1 MNIVNWFRSAFG
13 PRETAAPQK
22 PVVRH
27 QYQAAKSSY
36 LTQGFG
42 QIAGGSA
49 DTSIRSSLSALR
61 ARSRQLVRD
70 SAYAKRAQVIV
81 VNNVIGSGM
90 GLQAQVQSSR
100 GTLHDRANE
109 SIEAAWERWCCAEYC
124 HTGGALHF
132 SDFERALIAEVFEAG
147 EVFVR
152 MHMAEFGG
160 SGIPFALEL
169 IESERVPHEFQSV
182 ASVQES
188 RMGIEVDQFYR
199 PVAYWIRDRHPSD
212 VYPGG
217 IQNENVRRVPASEI
231 IHLRLVERW
240 PQTRGVPWLHAV
252 ARKLNDMDG
261 YSEAEI
267 TAARA
272 AAMYLGWEE
281 SPDVLD
287 PSIERQE
294 DGSYQTTL
302 EPNTILRPK
311 PGTKLNFYSPNRP
324 NAALDAFMRY
334 MLREVASG
342 TGYGIRYSALSGD
355 YSQANYSSERAAAL
369 DDRDGWRALQ
379 QWFIRNFRSRI
390 HPVWLQQAVFARVV
404 EGVPVSEYMTN
415 REKFECAR
423 YKPRGWSWIDPTSE
437 VEAYKEAEKAGYIT
451 KTQIIAMTSNNMDVE
466 DVFAE
471 RRREL
476 DLAAE
481 KELKFDTDPEAYA
494 PPEQKPAPA
503 EPAKPSVTDEQEDEE
518 TQEEQQRMRVVK

>member
-1 MNIVNWFRSAFG
+1 VSFFDWVRSAFG
-13 PRETAAPQK
+13 PRETAAPK
-22 PVVRH
+22 VSAPVVRH

-42 QIAGGSA
+42 QMSGGSA

-70 SAYAKRAQVIV
+70 SAYAKRAQTIV
-81 VNNVIGSGM
+81 VNNVIGSGI

-100 GTLHDRANE
+100 GSLHDRANE
-109 SIEAAWERWCCAEYC
+109 GIEAAFCRWSAAEYC

-132 SDFERALIAEVFEAG
+132 SDFERALMAEVFEAG

-152 MHMAEFGG
+152 MHMTPFGG
-160 SGIPFALEL
+160 SDIPFALEL

-188 RMGIEVDQFYR
+188 RMGVEVDQFYR

-217 IQNENVRRVPASEI
+217 MQNENIRRVPASEI

-281 SPDVLD
+281 SPEILD
-287 PSIERQE
+287 PTIERQE
-294 DGSYQTTL
+294 DGSYETTL

-311 PGTKLNFYSPNRP
+311 PGNKLNFYAPNRP
-324 NAALDAFMRY
+324 NSALDAFMRY

-342 TGYGIRYSALSGD
+342 TGYGISYASLSGD
-355 YSQANYSSERAAAL
+355 YSQSNYSSSRLSLL
-369 DDRDGWRALQ
+369 DDRDSWRALQ
-379 QWFIRNFRSRI
+379 QWFIRTVRTRV
-390 HPVWLQQAVFARVV
+390 HQMWLQQAVFAGAV
-404 EGVPVSEYMTN
+404 EGVSVSEYMAN
-415 REKFECAR
+415 REKFEAVR
-423 YKPRGWSWIDPTSE
+423 FRPRGWGWVDPTKE
-437 VEAYKEAEKAGYIT
+437 VQAFKDAVRAGFMTLQDVVSTSGADLEELIDQRKKEV
-451 KTQIIAMTSNNMDVE
+451 AMTE
-466 DVFAE
+466 
-471 RRREL
+471 
-476 DLAAE
+476 AAG
-481 KELKFDTDPEAYA
+481 LVLDTDPKQVSNAGLTQA
-494 PPEQKPAPA
+494 RPGGTTRPDDDTPD
-503 EPAKPSVTDEQEDEE
+503 EP
-518 TQEEQQRMRVVK
+518 EEQQRMRVVK

>member
-1 MNIVNWFRSAFG
+1 MPIPRSVNLPSTTQRS
-13 PRETAAPQK
+13 
-22 PVVRH
+22 

-42 QIAGGSA
+42 QTTGSA
-49 DTSIRSSLSALR
+49 DTSIRSSLTALR
-61 ARSRQLVRD
+61 ARSRHLVRD
-70 SAYAKRAQVIV
+70 SAYAKRAQTIV

-100 GTLHDRANE
+100 GNLHDRANE
-109 SIEAAWERWCCAEYC
+109 GIEEAWERWSRAEYC

-132 SDFERALIAEVFEAG
+132 SDFERALVAEVFEAG

-152 MHMAEFGG
+152 MHLTSFGG
-160 SGIPFALEL
+160 SDIPFALEL
-169 IESERVPHEFQSV
+169 IESERVPHEFMSGLV
-182 ASVQES
+182 AATSTNEA

-199 PVAYWIRDRHPSD
+199 PVRYWIRDRHPSD
-212 VYPGG
+212 LQPGG
-217 IQNENVRRVPASEI
+217 AQADMVRPVPANEI

-281 SPDVLD
+281 SPDPLD
-287 PSIERQE
+287 PSIERQD
-294 DGSYQTTL
+294 DGSYQHNL
-302 EPNTILRPK
+302 EPNTILRPR

-379 QWFIRNFRSRI
+379 QWFIRNFRARV
-390 HPVWLQQAVFARVV
+390 HPMWLQQAVFVGAV
-404 EGVPVSEYMTN
+404 EGVSVAEYMGN
-415 REKFECAR
+415 REKFESAR

-437 VEAYKEAEKAGYIT
+437 VEAYEKAIRDGFMT
-451 KTQIIAMTSNNMDVE
+451 RTQVIAQTAHGADIE
-466 DVFAE
+466 DIDAE

-476 DLAAE
+476 DHAAQ
-481 KELKFDTDPEAYA
+481 KGLLFDTDV
-494 PPEQKPAPA
+494 PPKQETESK
-503 EPAKPSVTDEQEDEE
+503 PAKPEDETLPEDDEGEE